1 MKFKVRDP
9 ERENSC
15 ELPDF
20 RTPTMSAGL
29 DIQNLTS
36 AQDAGLGSRARIGMI
51 VLQSDQTIEHEFAA
65 LLRLEGLALYHAR
78 IPNEMEVTCDTLRQ
92 METDLPVAAGLL
104 PASFDFDAIGY
115 CCTSGATMIGE
126 DRVDQILR
134 AAHPKANTSNPITA
148 CKAALRALGLKR
160 IALITPY
167 APDVT
172 VEMRDNLAE
181 TGIDVNAIGTFNQSD
196 DFKVARISSDSILA
210 AIKKVGQRPDCDG
223 VFVSCTS
230 LRVLPVLAEAEA
242 QLGKPVLSSNQVTAW
257 HLARLAGI
265 TDTVAAGGLLFQ
277 HQLQT
282 KD

>member
-20 RTPTMSAGL
+20 RTPTMSAGP

-36 AQDAGLGSRARIGMI
+36 AQDAGLGSRAQIGMI

-104 PASFDFDAIGY
+104 PVSFDFDAIGY

-181 TGIDVNAIGTFNQSD
+181 AGFEVNAIGTFNQSD
-196 DFKVARISSDSILA
+196 DFKVARISSDSR
-210 AIKKVGQRPDCDG
+210 GQQGGQMQR
-223 VFVSCTS
+223 
-230 LRVLPVLAEAEA
+230 L
-242 QLGKPVLSSNQVTAW
+242 QLLDPKLDDKRWLMECWKAFKSSRQNLIDRRKA
-257 HLARLAGI
+257 ARLAE
-265 TDTVAAGGLLFQ
+265 FFSQ
-277 HQLQT
+277 
-282 KD
+282 